1 MENQTWLAAIML
13 ITLFI
18 FSLNEQLRKK
28 SLAFLELQLREAK
41 DQLNE
46 FGDNIENLFNGFL
59 RDHSNSL
66 GFDAATKARLSIYL
80 NDDEKSHFYPCG
92 RYSPDPEF
100 QKKGRTMFAHGQG
113 CIWKAWKNGFHFDSA
128 APKTAESYKKYQTRV
143 YSIPNTEL
151 SGLKMKPRLICG
163 QRIEDP
169 SGSPIGVI
177 ICEATESELF
187 SVEQISSVLRP
198 ASEELCKMLTILQ
211 AFIPNPNDAEDV
223 GL

>member
-1 MENQTWLAAIML
+1 VSSKEKISKSSDFRPISDFLLMFSDKGSKLYLTTALGLLGLYRWRAGKLQSDETDFFNLLSMEFQTLLAVIML
-13 ITLFI
+13 IALFF

-28 SLAFLELQLREAK
+28 SLVFLEAELREAK

-113 CIWKAWKNGFHFDSA
+113 CIWKAWKNGFHFDTN
-128 APKTAESYKKYQTRV
+128 APKSADAYKKY
-143 YSIPNTEL
+143 
-151 SGLKMKPRLICG
+151 
-163 QRIEDP
+163 
-169 SGSPIGVI
+169 
-177 ICEATESELF
+177 
-187 SVEQISSVLRP
+187 
-198 ASEELCKMLTILQ
+198 
-211 AFIPNPNDAEDV
+211 
-223 GL
+223 